1 MSDITFFS
9 KTPIT
14 CPICDAK
21 FYREELRTGRGRLN
35 AGELTKELRRTY
47 IPSQKYGEVYPLI
60 YPVTVCPG
68 CYYAAYHPD
77 FLEIPGEG
85 LERLRAEE
93 QTRIANVQLLFDT
106 VDFTNP
112 RTLQEG
118 CASYYLATSCY
129 EHFDKSVSPRFK
141 QGLSCLRGAWLCSD
155 LHRKRPND
163 NYDYLAKVFY
173 RKARFFYAYAVKLE
187 QTGGETLSATRH
199 LGPDLDK
206 NYGYDGVLYLTGWL
220 EYKYGPR
227 SDPEKRRAS
236 LSRAK
241 RTVARIFGM
250 GRTSKDKPAAILD
263 NAREVY
269 EEITKELGEENRD
282 PENPDADA

>member
-1 MSDITFFS
+1 MSDLTYFS
-9 KTPIT
+9 KTPIE
-14 CPICDAK
+14 CPVCETK

-47 IPSQKYGEVYPLI
+47 LPSQKYGEVYPLI

-77 FLEIPGEG
+77 FLELPEESFDAI
-85 LERLRAEE
+85 RAEE
-93 QTRIANVQLLFDT
+93 HKRISNVQRLFET
-106 VDFTNP
+106 VDFTAP
-112 RTLQEG
+112 RRLQEG
-118 CASYYLATSCY
+118 CASYYLATTSY
-129 EHFDKSVSPRFK
+129 EHFGRAVSPVFK
-141 QGLSCLRGAWLCSD
+141 QGLSCLRAAWLCND

-163 NYDYLAKVFY
+163 NFDYLAKVFY
-173 RKARFFYAYAVKLE
+173 RKARFFYTYAVELE
-187 QTGGETLSATRH
+187 QKGQQTMSAARH

-206 NYGYDGVLYLTGWL
+206 NYGYDGVLYLTGLL
-220 EYKYGPR
+220 EFRHGPS
-227 SDPEKRRAS
+227 SDPEKRVQA
-236 LSRAK
+236 LGRAK

-250 GRTSKDKPAAILD
+250 GRASKDKPAAILD

-282 PENPDADA
+282 PEQANVEA